1 MELELL
7 RSKAQDLLDERKNDE
22 AYRYLLEA
30 ALVYN
35 DPDILHTL
43 AFLNYYPCLKKDVD
57 YKKAFQFFLLACKA
71 GEPDYGVLGS
81 IMEDYDNSVKRNID
95 AKEGYRTLL
104 EYLMEQNSSTA
115 YIYAG
120 EEYLRQNFVFDP
132 DWRKGL
138 ECYEKAVELG
148 DPYGYDCIA
157 RAYYTGTAGG
167 VDYQKAFEYYTKTE
181 EFHSSEKYYFL
192 GEMYFHGY
200 YVQRDREKAKEYY
213 EQLVNDEVYKDS
225 DDQYVPLALKRLLE
239 MQE

>member
-81 IMEDYDNSVKRNID
+81 IMEDYQNSVKRNVD
-95 AKEGYRTLL
+95 AQEGYRTLL
-104 EYLMEQNSSTA
+104 KYLMGQNSSAA

-120 EEYLRQNFVFDP
+120 DEYMDTNFVFEP

-148 DPYGYDCIA
+148 DAFGYDCIA
-157 RAYYTGTAGG
+157 RAYYTGMAGG
-167 VDYQKAFEYYTKTE
+167 VNYQKAFEYYTKSE
-181 EFHSSEKYYFL
+181 EFHSSEKYYYL

-200 YVQRDREKAKEYY
+200 FVQKDREKAKEYY
-213 EQLVNDEVYKDS
+213 EQLVNDEVYS
-225 DDQYVPLALKRLLE
+225 DIDDEYVPLAKKRLLE
-239 MQE
+239 MEE